1 MNLHKLTRNKL
12 IFLVLLLSISGKMYA
27 AGARSAA
34 KYSSDSGIDRF
45 INGSITNIETGRRY
59 IFLNKWQNVI
69 IQTKILYSHDGLF
82 IVEDNWKKYIVY
94 NEYYNGNILTAF
106 KLNEYMPIVS
116 INKDSEYNIVLHESN
131 LIVIEIFENNLLGLK
146 IEMRFD
152 ENSNRLILSNR
163 EMLYKGILQ
172 YNFNLYYEYDNFGRL
187 ESIYRNLN
195 DEKILVKSIY
205 YDGIFRIMPRPFL
218 LNLEPYSNKE
228 IVIYD
233 NNIIK
238 YFIQTRL
245 PEYDR
250 SNRSTIEEEEAE
262 QFLLVIEYDNE
273 GNEILQT
280 LSREESEYFEKSIS
294 IYKLENVEYD
304 LNNNWIKQNVY
315 FDRGNRYFG
324 LLETYTRI
332 ITYK

>member
-1 MNLHKLTRNKL
+1 LYKLTGNKL
-12 IFLVLLLSISGKMYA
+12 LFFVLLLSISGKMYA

-34 KYSSDSGIDRF
+34 KYSSNSGIYRF
-45 INGSITNIETGRRY
+45 INGNITNIETNRRY
-59 IFLNKWQNVI
+59 IFFNQWHNVI
-69 IQTKILYSHDGLF
+69 IQTKILYAHNGLL
-82 IVEDNWKKYIVY
+82 IVENNWRKYIVY
-94 NEYYNGNILTAF
+94 NEYFNGNILTGF
-106 KLNEYMPIVS
+106 KLNEYMPIIS
-116 INKDSEYNIVLHESN
+116 LNKNSEYNIVLYESN
-131 LIVIEIFENNLLGLK
+131 FTIIEIVENDILRFK

-152 ENSNRLILSNR
+152 ENSNRLILLNR
-163 EMLYKGILQ
+163 EMFDKGILQ
-172 YNFNLYYEYDNFGRL
+172 YNFSFFYEYVYDNFGRL
-187 ESIYRNLN
+187 ESIYRIFN

-205 YDGIFRIMPRPFL
+205 YDGVFRIMSRPFL

-233 NNIIK
+233 NNVIK

-250 SNRSTIEEEEAE
+250 PNRVTIEEEEAE

-273 GNEILQT
+273 GNETLQT
-280 LSREESEYFEKSIS
+280 LSREKSEYFEKSIS

-304 LNNNWIKQNVY
+304 QGNNWIKQNVY
-315 FDRGNRYFG
+315 FDKGKGSFS

-332 ITYK
+332 IIYE